1 MYSQQ
6 RPRLLTRIARKVSL
20 EQTLTPAQER
30 LRELHAEMNH
40 VLRDPVTLVTA
51 PRLYDTDLDCIQR
64 VHLDDNRAVNDT
76 TDENVLA
83 AVLSWRVAL
92 ENARIKSRRCMDLSR
107 EQRDAYH
114 RAKYAAENGADP
126 KEVMALMAA
135 AGFVSE
141 VREFSDRL

>member
-6 RPRLLTRIARKVSL
+6 RPRLLTRIARKMSL
-20 EQTLTPAQER
+20 EQTLTPAQAR
-30 LRELHAEMNH
+30 LRELHAEMDH
-40 VLRDPVTLVTA
+40 VLRDPVTLVTT
-51 PRLYDTDLDCIQR
+51 PSLYNTDLDCIQQ